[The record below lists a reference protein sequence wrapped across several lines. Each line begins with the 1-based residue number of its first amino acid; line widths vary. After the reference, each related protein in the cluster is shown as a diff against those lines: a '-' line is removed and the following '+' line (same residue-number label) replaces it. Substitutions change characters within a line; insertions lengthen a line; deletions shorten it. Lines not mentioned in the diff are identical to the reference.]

1 MAIAAGLGVLGSLL
15 NSIGSASAAM
25 SPSDLEQGRVIY
37 QRHCA
42 DCHGAE
48 GKGDGQQATSL
59 SPRPGNLISAQTSA
73 KSDQEL
79 LKIIAKGRPRTAMEG
94 WEDRLSPRRPG
105 RCSGLYPLSGQIYP
119 LGHAGSPAAV
129 IGRSPGAPFA
139 PENPRGTVPVFIS
152 YLDSRSELVMIRL
165 NGIARP
171 GSVLAVL
178 VAACLLFTITP
189 ADAASSKKKSKGL
202 SPAASVALQY
212 AEAISKGDPIKT
224 GNLDFACQYRLLV
237 AKQPHAASP
246 APSDASS
253 DTCVQGL
260 KAVHEPALARVDSGM
275 DVLWPSN
282 GALPF
287 FRDDLD
293 HYPASA
299 FVMDAIGLSPPGSGL
314 HLTAVSTTP
323 LPNASF
329 RVRPQAPLVSVPTT
343 LVILN
348 VAYQD
353 PLTAPITKAPGSYKW
368 TNTVKPARRA
378 VKSLNTQWVVLS
390 GLKKHGFQS
399 DSAVVN
405 LLVNDGTPVDG
416 IPQEIIPFVTEF
428 SKAITGSVVWW
439 GPEDAPGLLVASA
452 ARAAGFPSLRD
463 RVAMLN
469 RVLIIDPN
477 QAEALTVLTKDLYA
491 AILREAVQAHKLNVK
506 DPALAMAVNEQYW
519 NVYAQGERLD
529 LSLDMEMGGL
539 EQPTTADY
547 LYRLLPALRT
557 LAQVRP
563 EQLDNRF
570 RWGVALRW
578 NLDQDLS
585 IEVHEQLVKDV
596 PSERKTAKAEALLQ
610 LAWSRINKVAWNRNL
625 DDKDVRAAYQ
635 DADQAGTFAEIPLDK
650 FIAEYTMAY
659 SLLFT
664 PNRDNGAILQ
674 RLTEAKRWFGEVP
687 GNNQQ
692 IWDFF
697 IGADSLKSVLDADPI
712 FQPLLA
718 SGAPNKG

>member
-1 MAIAAGLGVLGSLL
+1 MI
-15 NSIGSASAAM
+15 
-25 SPSDLEQGRVIY
+25 
-37 QRHCA
+37 
-42 DCHGAE
+42 
-48 GKGDGQQATSL
+48 
-59 SPRPGNLISAQTSA
+59 
-73 KSDQEL
+73 
-79 LKIIAKGRPRTAMEG
+79 
-94 WEDRLSPRRPG
+94 
-105 RCSGLYPLSGQIYP
+105 RCSALIQYRSMLTAVVAVMLVMSV
-119 LGHAGSPAAV
+119 SPAHA
-129 IGRSPGAPFA
+129 APA
-139 PENPRGTVPVFIS
+139 
-152 YLDSRSELVMIRL
+152 
-165 NGIARP
+165 
-171 GSVLAVL
+171 
-178 VAACLLFTITP
+178 
-189 ADAASSKKKSKGL
+189 KKKSKTM
-202 SPAASVALQY
+202 SPAASVAIQY
-212 AEAISKGDPIKT
+212 AEAVSKGDAAKT
-224 GNLDFACQYRLLV
+224 ASLDFACQYRVV
-237 AKQPHAASP
+237 AAKAGVVSTP
-246 APSDASS
+246 SS
-253 DTCVQGL
+253 DPSTESCWRVL
-260 KAVHEPALARVDSGM
+260 KTAHEPALARVDGGM

-299 FVMDAIGLSPPGSGL
+299 YVMDVIGTSPPGSGL
-314 HLTAVSTTP
+314 QVSTVSTKP

-329 RVRPQAPLVSVPTT
+329 RVRPQAPVISVPAT
-343 LVILN
+343 LVTLN

-378 VKSLNTQWVVLS
+378 VKSLHTQWVVLS
-390 GLKKHGFQS
+390 GLKKHGFPS
-399 DSAVVN
+399 DSAVLN
-405 LLVNDGTPVDG
+405 LLVNDGSPVDG
-416 IPQEIIPFVTEF
+416 VPQEIIPFVTES

-439 GPEDAPGLLVASA
+439 GPEDSPGLLVASA
-452 ARAAGFPSLRD
+452 ARAAGFPTLRD
-463 RVAMLN
+463 RVALLN

-477 QAEALTVLTKDLYA
+477 QPEELNVLTKDLYA
-491 AILREAVQAHKLNVK
+491 TILREAGQAHKLNVK
-506 DPALAMAVNEQYW
+506 DPALAMVVNEQYW

-539 EQPTTADY
+539 DQPTTADY

-570 RWGVALRW
+570 RWGAALRW

-596 PSERKTAKAEALLQ
+596 PAERKSAKAEALLQ

-635 DADQAGTFAEIPLDK
+635 DADQAGAFAEIPLDK
-650 FIAEYTMAY
+650 FIAEYTKAY

-664 PNRDNGAILQ
+664 PTRDNGEILK

-687 GNNQQ
+687 GNSQQ
-692 IWDFF
+692 IWAFF

-718 SGAPNKG
+718 SEASDKG

>member
-1 MAIAAGLGVLGSLL
+1 MI
-15 NSIGSASAAM
+15 
-25 SPSDLEQGRVIY
+25 
-37 QRHCA
+37 
-42 DCHGAE
+42 
-48 GKGDGQQATSL
+48 KF
-59 SPRPGNLISAQTSA
+59 
-73 KSDQEL
+73 
-79 LKIIAKGRPRTAMEG
+79 KGR
-94 WEDRLSPRRPG
+94 
-105 RCSGLYPLSGQIYP
+105 
-119 LGHAGSPAAV
+119 
-129 IGRSPGAPFA
+129 
-139 PENPRGTVPVFIS
+139 
-152 YLDSRSELVMIRL
+152 SRSALIVC
-165 NGIARP
+165 
-171 GSVLAVL
+171 
-178 VAACLLFTITP
+178 VAAWLSFMMTP
-189 ADAASSKKKSKGL
+189 AEAASSKNKSKGL

-212 AEAISKGDPIKT
+212 AEALSKGDAAKAVT
-224 GNLDFACQYRLLV
+224 LDFACQYRLV
-237 AKQPHAASP
+237 AAKQQNAASP
-246 APSDASS
+246 PSDPSPEA
-253 DTCVQGL
+253 CWQGI
-260 KAVHEPALARVDSGM
+260 KAADAPALARVDGGM
-275 DVLWPSN
+275 EILWPTN

-293 HYPASA
+293 QYPASA

-314 HLTAVSTTP
+314 HLAAVSTKP

-329 RVRPQAPLVSVPTT
+329 PMRRQAPLASVPTT
-343 LVILN
+343 LVTLK

-390 GLKKHGFQS
+390 GLKKHGFLT

-405 LLVNDGTPVDG
+405 LLVNDGAPVDG
-416 IPQEIIPFVTEF
+416 VPQEIVPFVTEF
-428 SKAITGSVVWW
+428 SKALAGSVVWW
-439 GPEDAPGLLVASA
+439 GPEDAPGLLVAAA
-452 ARAAGFPSLRD
+452 ARAAAFPGLRD
-463 RVAMLN
+463 RVGLLN

-477 QAEALTVLTKDLYA
+477 QPEALTVLTKDLYA
-491 AILREAVQAHKLNVK
+491 AILREAVQAHKLSVK

-539 EQPTTADY
+539 EHPTTADY

-596 PSERKTAKAEALLQ
+596 PAERKSAKAEALLQ

-635 DADQAGTFAEIPLDK
+635 DADQAGAFAEIPLDK
-650 FIAEYTMAY
+650 FIAEYTKAY

-687 GNNQQ
+687 GSNQQ

-718 SGAPNKG
+718 SGASNKG

>member
-1 MAIAAGLGVLGSLL
+1 MLFT
-15 NSIGSASAAM
+15 AS
-25 SPSDLEQGRVIY
+25 
-37 QRHCA
+37 
-42 DCHGAE
+42 
-48 GKGDGQQATSL
+48 
-59 SPRPGNLISAQTSA
+59 
-73 KSDQEL
+73 
-79 LKIIAKGRPRTAMEG
+79 
-94 WEDRLSPRRPG
+94 
-105 RCSGLYPLSGQIYP
+105 
-119 LGHAGSPAAV
+119 
-129 IGRSPGAPFA
+129 
-139 PENPRGTVPVFIS
+139 
-152 YLDSRSELVMIRL
+152 
-165 NGIARP
+165 
-171 GSVLAVL
+171 
-178 VAACLLFTITP
+178 LLFTGTP
-189 ADAASSKKKSKGL
+189 ADAASPKKRSKVL

-212 AEAISKGDPIKT
+212 AEAISKGDTVKT
-224 GNLDFACQYRLLV
+224 ANLDFACQYRLIV
-237 AKQPHAASP
+237 SRQSRPASP
-246 APSDASS
+246 SQTDASPS
-253 DTCVQGL
+253 SCWEGIK
-260 KAVHEPALARVDSGM
+260 KAHEPALVRVDGGM
-275 DVLWPSN
+275 EILWPTN

-293 HYPASA
+293 RYPASA
-299 FVMDAIGLSPPGSGL
+299 FVMDLIGLSPPGSGL
-314 HLTAVSTTP
+314 HLTPVSTMR

-329 RVRPQAPLVSVPTT
+329 RLRSQSPLVSVPAT
-343 LVILN
+343 LVTVN

-378 VKSLNTQWVVLS
+378 VKNLNTQWVVLS
-390 GLKKHGFQS
+390 GLKKHGFS
-399 DSAVVN
+399 GDAAVVN

-416 IPQEIIPFVTEF
+416 VPQEIVPFVTD
-428 SKAITGSVVWW
+428 STKAIPGSVVWW

-452 ARAAGFPSLRD
+452 ARAAAFPSLRD

-469 RVLIIDPN
+469 RILIIDPN
-477 QAEALTVLTKDLYA
+477 QPEALTVLTKDLYA
-491 AILREAVQAHKLNVK
+491 AILREAVEAHKLNVK

-557 LAQVRP
+557 LAHVRP

-585 IEVHEQLVKDV
+585 IEVHEQLVHDV
-596 PSERKTAKAEALLQ
+596 PAERKTAKAEALLQ

-635 DADQAGTFAEIPLDK
+635 NADEAGTYAEIPLDK
-650 FIAEYTMAY
+650 FIAEYTKAY
-659 SLLFT
+659 SLLFS
-664 PNRDNGAILQ
+664 PNRDNGAILS
-674 RLTEAKRWFGEVP
+674 RLTEAKRWFVEVP

>member
-1 MAIAAGLGVLGSLL
+1 WLL
-15 NSIGSASAAM
+15 LM
-25 SPSDLEQGRVIY
+25 
-37 QRHCA
+37 
-42 DCHGAE
+42 
-48 GKGDGQQATSL
+48 
-59 SPRPGNLISAQTSA
+59 
-73 KSDQEL
+73 
-79 LKIIAKGRPRTAMEG
+79 M
-94 WEDRLSPRRPG
+94 
-105 RCSGLYPLSGQIYP
+105 
-119 LGHAGSPAAV
+119 
-129 IGRSPGAPFA
+129 
-139 PENPRGTVPVFIS
+139 
-152 YLDSRSELVMIRL
+152 
-165 NGIARP
+165 
-171 GSVLAVL
+171 
-178 VAACLLFTITP
+178 TP
-189 ADAASSKKKSKGL
+189 AEAASSKNKSKGL

-212 AEAISKGDPIKT
+212 AEALSKGDAAKAAT
-224 GNLDFACQYRLLV
+224 LDFACQYRLV
-237 AKQPHAASP
+237 AAKQQNAASP
-246 APSDASS
+246 PSDTSPEA
-253 DTCVQGL
+253 CWQGI
-260 KAVHEPALARVDSGM
+260 KAADAPALARVDGGM
-275 DVLWPSN
+275 EILWPTN

-293 HYPASA
+293 QYPASA

-314 HLTAVSTTP
+314 HLATVSTRP

-329 RVRPQAPLVSVPTT
+329 PMRRQAPLASVPTT
-343 LVILN
+343 LVTLN

-390 GLKKHGFQS
+390 GLKKHGFS
-399 DSAVVN
+399 VDSAVVN
-405 LLVNDGTPVDG
+405 LLVNDGAPVDG
-416 IPQEIIPFVTEF
+416 VPQEIVPFVTEF
-428 SKAITGSVVWW
+428 SKALAGSVVWW

-452 ARAAGFPSLRD
+452 ARAAAFPGLRD
-463 RVAMLN
+463 RVGLLN

-477 QAEALTVLTKDLYA
+477 QPEALTVLTKDLYA
-491 AILREAVQAHKLNVK
+491 AILREAVQAHKLSVK
-506 DPALAMAVNEQYW
+506 DPALAIAVNEQYW

-596 PSERKTAKAEALLQ
+596 PAERKSAKAEALLQ

-625 DDKDVRAAYQ
+625 DDKDVRAAYR
-635 DADQAGTFAEIPLDK
+635 DADQAGAFAEIPLDK
-650 FIAEYTMAY
+650 FIAEYTKAY

-687 GNNQQ
+687 GSNQQ

-718 SGAPNKG
+718 SGASNKG

>member
-1 MAIAAGLGVLGSLL
+1 MMTHSV
-15 NSIGSASAAM
+15 
-25 SPSDLEQGRVIY
+25 
-37 QRHCA
+37 
-42 DCHGAE
+42 
-48 GKGDGQQATSL
+48 
-59 SPRPGNLISAQTSA
+59 QT
-73 KSDQEL
+73 
-79 LKIIAKGRPRTAMEG
+79 
-94 WEDRLSPRRPG
+94 
-105 RCSGLYPLSGQIYP
+105 
-119 LGHAGSPAAV
+119 
-129 IGRSPGAPFA
+129 RSTF
-139 PENPRGTVPVFIS
+139 TI
-152 YLDSRSELVMIRL
+152 
-165 NGIARP
+165 
-171 GSVLAVL
+171 L
-178 VAACLLFTITP
+178 VAAMLLFSASPST
-189 ADAASSKKKSKGL
+189 AASAKKKSKTL
-202 SPAASVALQY
+202 APAASVALQY
-212 AEAISKGDPIKT
+212 AEAISKGDAPKT
-224 GNLDFACQYRLLV
+224 SNLDFACQYRLV
-237 AKQPHAASP
+237 AAKAGRL
-246 APSDASS
+246 PSSSS
-253 DTCVQGL
+253 DSSVEGCWRGIT
-260 KAVHEPALARVDSGM
+260 AAHEPVLVRVDGGM
-275 DVLWPSN
+275 EVLWPTN

-287 FRDDLD
+287 FHDDLD

-314 HLTAVSTTP
+314 HLTAVSTAP

-343 LVILN
+343 LVTLN

-378 VKSLNTQWVVLS
+378 VKSVKTQWVVVS
-390 GLKKHGFQS
+390 GLKKHGFPN

-405 LLVNDGTPVDG
+405 LLANDGSSVDG
-416 IPQEIIPFVTEF
+416 VPQEITPFVTE
-428 SKAITGSVVWW
+428 SSRAVAGSVVWW

-452 ARAAGFPSLRD
+452 ARAAAFPSLRD

-477 QAEALTVLTKDLYA
+477 QAEALTVLTKDLYS
-491 AILREAVQAHKLNVK
+491 AILREAVQAHKLAVK

-563 EQLDNRF
+563 QQLDNRF

-585 IEVHEQLVKDV
+585 IQVHEQLVKEV
-596 PSERKTAKAEALLQ
+596 PAQRKTAKAEALLQ

-625 DDKDVRAAYQ
+625 DDKDVREAYL
-635 DADQAGTFAEIPLDK
+635 DADQAGNFAEIPLDK
-650 FIAEYTMAY
+650 FIAEYTKAY

-674 RLTEAKRWFGEVP
+674 RLTDAKRWFAEVP
-687 GNNQQ
+687 GSNQQ

-718 SGAPNKG
+718 SEAPNKG

>member
-1 MAIAAGLGVLGSLL
+1 MIRSTRVPAYSSIVTMLVGVLLL
-15 NSIGSASAAM
+15 
-25 SPSDLEQGRVIY
+25 
-37 QRHCA
+37 
-42 DCHGAE
+42 
-48 GKGDGQQATSL
+48 
-59 SPRPGNLISAQTSA
+59 
-73 KSDQEL
+73 
-79 LKIIAKGRPRTAMEG
+79 
-94 WEDRLSPRRPG
+94 
-105 RCSGLYPLSGQIYP
+105 
-119 LGHAGSPAAV
+119 
-129 IGRSPGAPFA
+129 
-139 PENPRGTVPVFIS
+139 
-152 YLDSRSELVMIRL
+152 LV
-165 NGIARP
+165 
-171 GSVLAVL
+171 
-178 VAACLLFTITP
+178 VAP
-189 ADAASSKKKSKGL
+189 ADATSPKKKSKGL

-212 AEAISKGDPIKT
+212 AEAISNGDKGKT
-224 GNLDFACQYRLLV
+224 ANLDFACQYRLKLSG
-237 AKQPHAASP
+237 PGASA
-246 APSDASS
+246 APSESPQE
-253 DTCVQGL
+253 TCWQGI
-260 KAVHEPALARVDSGM
+260 KGADEPALARVDGGM
-275 DVLWPSN
+275 EILWPTN

-293 HYPASA
+293 HYPASS
-299 FVMDAIGLSPPGSGL
+299 FVMDVIGLSPPGSGL
-314 HLTAVSTTP
+314 RLTAVSTTP

-329 RVRPQAPLVSVPTT
+329 RVRPQAPPVSVPTT
-343 LVILN
+343 LVTLN

-378 VKSLNTQWVVLS
+378 VKSLNTQWVVLT
-390 GLKKHGFQS
+390 GLKKHGFPN

-405 LLVNDGTPVDG
+405 LLVNDGSPVDG
-416 IPQEIIPFVTEF
+416 VPQEIVPFVTES
-428 SKAITGSVVWW
+428 SKAIAGSVVWW
-439 GPEDAPGLLVASA
+439 GPDDAPGLLVASA
-452 ARAAGFPSLRD
+452 ARAAAFPSLRD
-463 RVAMLN
+463 RVALLN

-477 QAEALTVLTKDLYA
+477 QPDALTVLTRDLYA
-491 AILREAVQAHKLNVK
+491 AILREAVQAHKLSVK

-596 PSERKTAKAEALLQ
+596 PAERKSAKAEALLQ

-635 DADQAGTFAEIPLDK
+635 DADRAGTFAEIPLDK
-650 FIAEYTMAY
+650 FIAEYTKAY

-664 PNRDNGAILQ
+664 PNRNNGAILE
-674 RLTEAKRWFGEVP
+674 RLTEARRWFGEVP
-687 GNNQQ
+687 GNSQQ

-718 SGAPNKG
+718 SGASNKG